1 MKKHSSYITHLDISE
16 DSRYMRSTCG
26 AYELLFWDISKGG
39 IHLPHG
45 ASLLRDDQ
53 WATHNVVLGWH
64 V

>member
-45 ASLLRDDQ
+45 ASLLRDD
-53 WATHNVVLGWH
+53 
-64 V
+64 